1 MLIVKDISKN
11 FGEFKAINHLSFEVK
26 VGDVMGFLGPNG
38 AGKTTSM
45 RVITGY
51 LRSDGG
57 TVLINN
63 KDIEQDPIFTK
74 SMIGYLPEGVPL
86 YLDFSPYLYL
96 DYVCQVRNIKNSS
109 NAIKKVISDLQLEEV
124 KDVLNS
130 LVNFEKDFF
139 IDLENIFVCG
149 DSAGGNL
156 ATFLSISSRD
166 KKVIPIR
173 GQLLVYP
180 CVDLTLTMRSMDIFL
195 EGMTLTF
202 DTMDYFVKHYLNS
215 SNDAVNWEASPLFA
229 KNLHNLPETFIFAA
243 GLDPLLDEGMAYA
256 SRLKTFS
263 NKVTYKLYP
272 GQIHGFLSNSAHFP
286 KAAECIKEIGKAAN
300 SMVLNK
306 RG

>member
-11 FGEFKAINHLSFEVK
+11 FGEFKAINQLSFEVK

-51 LRSDGG
+51 LKSNGG

-124 KDVLNS
+124 KDVPI
-130 LVNFEKDFF
+130 E
-139 IDLENIFVCG
+139 
-149 DSAGGNL
+149 
-156 ATFLSISSRD
+156 TLSKGFKRRVGIAQALIHNP
-166 KKVIPIR
+166 K
-173 GQLLVYP
+173 LLILDEP
-180 CVDLTLTMRSMDIFL
+180 TD
-195 EGMTLTF
+195 
-202 DTMDYFVKHYLNS
+202 
-215 SNDAVNWEASPLFA
+215 
-229 KNLHNLPETFIFAA
+229 
-243 GLDPLLDEGMAYA
+243 GLDPLQKFEVRKLIKNLSKTKAIIISTHILDEVPEVCNKCLIINNGEKVFEGTPTQ
-256 SRLKTFS
+256 LKR
-263 NKVTYKLYP
+263 K
-272 GQIHGFLSNSAHFP
+272 
-286 KAAECIKEIGKAAN
+286 IGK
-300 SMVLNK
+300 SLDEKFRKLVS
-306 RG
+306 

>member
-11 FGEFKAINHLSFEVK
+11 FGEFKAINHLTFEVK

-109 NAIKKVISDLQLEEV
+109 KAIKKVISDLQLEEV
-124 KDVLNS
+124 KDVPI
-130 LVNFEKDFF
+130 E
-139 IDLENIFVCG
+139 
-149 DSAGGNL
+149 
-156 ATFLSISSRD
+156 TLSKGFKRRVGIAQALIHNP
-166 KKVIPIR
+166 K
-173 GQLLVYP
+173 LLILDEP
-180 CVDLTLTMRSMDIFL
+180 TD
-195 EGMTLTF
+195 
-202 DTMDYFVKHYLNS
+202 
-215 SNDAVNWEASPLFA
+215 
-229 KNLHNLPETFIFAA
+229 
-243 GLDPLLDEGMAYA
+243 GLDPLQKFEVRKLIKNLSKTKAIIISTHILDEVPEVCNKCLIINNGEKVFEGTPTQ
-256 SRLKTFS
+256 LKR
-263 NKVTYKLYP
+263 KL
-272 GQIHGFLSNSAHFP
+272 
-286 KAAECIKEIGKAAN
+286 GK
-300 SMVLNK
+300 SLDEKFRKLVS
-306 RG
+306 